1 MFGLFKKKSK
11 IELLEEKYKKLQQE
25 SYKLSTVNRTES
37 DKKLAEAEEVIKEIE
52 LLKKQDK

>member
-1 MFGLFKKKSK
+1 MFGIFKKKSK
-11 IELLEEKYKKLQQE
+11 IEVLEEKYKKLQQE

-52 LLKKQDK
+52 LLKKQDQ

>member
-11 IELLEEKYKKLQQE
+11 IEVLEEKYKKLQQE

-52 LLKKQDK
+52 LLKKQDQ